1 MESWKVRKSVG
12 RDEVDVRELFFVS
25 SIALGMRL
33 MTYQV
38 PVNAMARILHH
49 ARHFSLN
56 IERAK
61 SRQV

>member
-1 MESWKVRKSVG
+1 MRKSVG
-12 RDEVDVRELFFVS
+12 RDEVDVRELFLS
-25 SIALGMRL
+25 AQSHWELRL

-56 IERAK
+56 TERAK
-61 SRQV
+61 SRQI